1 MKKSFGRGNGGGFRQ
16 PRFDDQYQ
24 RRDSGGRGS
33 HMAAPAWQSRDSYM
47 RDLQRDRDGGF
58 GSFHPSQNQREPSK
72 TAPVTAEEMNSPARE
87 TSKEKRWNMYENGH
101 NRPTSRHEIETWISQ
116 HCEVGFSSNRA
127 KVDTMVE
134 FFLSSKSAESTFRYL
149 EKVRGPKYFGTFSNY
164 FIAFDSEMMDAGLHD
179 FTKFLQ
185 DTLFPKNGE
194 RPLRDLDTTIPD
206 IIRSEAIENALTR
219 QFRSNYEFCGGSEFY
234 QKKIEELREQRRRN
248 PQPHGSTESAST
260 SSSSAA
266 TTASNSVD
274 LVDDSPELT
283 RAQMKRL
290 MKKLLETEEAE
301 AEGKGKDSVASNT
314 RSSEKSKSDSKKRRK
329 KGE

>member
-1 MKKSFGRGNGGGFRQ
+1 
-16 PRFDDQYQ
+16 
-24 RRDSGGRGS
+24 
-33 HMAAPAWQSRDSYM
+33 
-47 RDLQRDRDGGF
+47 
-58 GSFHPSQNQREPSK
+58 
-72 TAPVTAEEMNSPARE
+72 
-87 TSKEKRWNMYENGH
+87 MYGNGH

-194 RPLRDLDTTIPD
+194 RPLRDLGTTIPD
-206 IIRSEAIENALTR
+206 IIRSKPIENALSR

-234 QKKIEELREQRRRN
+234 QKKIEELREQRRRH
-248 PQPHGSTESAST
+248 PEMKGKSAESSSV

-266 TTASNSVD
+266 PASSTSTVR
-274 LVDDSPELT
+274 SG
-283 RAQMKRL
+283 RL
-290 MKKLLETEEAE
+290 
-301 AEGKGKDSVASNT
+301 
-314 RSSEKSKSDSKKRRK
+314 
-329 KGE
+329 